1 MVHVVARAPH
11 PPAQQARYPATRA
24 FDACAECKGTGAS
37 GAGSDQ
43 GNTDRLQR
51 QDGYASNAGARGA
64 LQLSGKG
71 GGGDGSAVVP
81 GTGSGSGSSGVTRTM
96 PQHVAVSLAS
106 QADVP
111 PRVQQGPTCGL
122 YALGMVLDY
131 WALRCG
137 GRTDCCA
144 RSSGPARPAT
154 LPVVA
159 GDLTRADAVSA
170 ATLRAAM
177 ASGADAGSCDGGC
190 ELLRIARG
198 LGVTTAGE
206 LFSASYVADVARAA
220 GYVAAVV
227 RPLTPRSI
235 AQYTTRGVP
244 LLVAFDVDADGHPAQ
259 RSGATAHW
267 SVVQAVYVHPHW
279 GTPRAVVTHAW
290 TGDEYDWDLS
300 LLLESNAQ
308 LRRTDYGPAQ
318 HLDLQRTLAHQAV
331 AVWPRCCCATR

>member
-1 MVHVVARAPH
+1 L
-11 PPAQQARYPATRA
+11 
-24 FDACAECKGTGAS
+24 C
-37 GAGSDQ
+37 
-43 GNTDRLQR
+43 R
-51 QDGYASNAGARGA
+51 QC
-64 LQLSGKG
+64 
-71 GGGDGSAVVP
+71 P
-81 GTGSGSGSSGVTRTM
+81 GTWR
-96 PQHVAVSLAS
+96 SLAS

-111 PRVQQGPTCGL
+111 PRVQRGPTCGL

-131 WALRCG
+131 WALRCS
-137 GRTDCCA
+137 GRRIICCA
-144 RSSGPARPAT
+144 SSRNDPSRPAT
-154 LPVVA
+154 LPVVE

-177 ASGADAGSCDGGC
+177 AASADRCDNC

-220 GYVAAVV
+220 GYSAAVV
-227 RPLTPRSI
+227 RPLTPQSI
-235 AQYTTRGVP
+235 AWYTTRGVP
-244 LLVAFDVDADGHPAQ
+244 LLIAFDVDADGHPA
-259 RSGATAHW
+259 RRGGHTAHW

-300 LLLESNAQ
+300 SLLESNAQ

-331 AVWPRCCCATR
+331 AVWPRCCCAARA